1 MPAALPKP
9 SFGGLLTQWSFE
21 PIAVVAA
28 VALAFW
34 YFRAVRA
41 TDAWPIRRS
50 IGFAAGLVLLVW
62 SACGFLEVYRRA
74 QFWVWT
80 TQALVLWLAVPL
92 VLLAGRPVHLAMQRS
107 GPDSRLMR
115 ALRSPVCKVLANPLV
130 GPALVPLLSA
140 VLFFGPLPG
149 WATDSDAVAWL
160 LQTLLVVIGALI
172 LLPLV
177 GLDDG
182 SSSLAVGLSL
192 AIGMFE
198 LVLDA
203 VPGIVLRLNTHVT
216 TSYFAHADKHPW
228 TLGRLHD
235 QHVAGSIVWIIAEVI
250 DLPFLLLVFR
260 RWVRVDARE
269 AAAVDAILD
278 AERIARGEPAA
289 NEDETARD
297 APWWLTDPAMQQ
309 RFKRGG

>member
-1 MPAALPKP
+1 MTTSLPTP
-9 SFGGLLTQWSFE
+9 SVSGLVTQWTFQ
-21 PIAVVAA
+21 PIAVLA
-28 VALAFW
+28 ALALAIW
-34 YFRAVRA
+34 YVRVVRSVGP
-41 TDAWPIRRS
+41 WPVRRS
-50 IGFAAGLVLLVW
+50 VGFGAGLALLVW

-80 TQALVLWLAVPL
+80 TQVLVLWLAVPL
-92 VLLAGRPVHLAMQRS
+92 VLLAGRPLHLAAQRY
-107 GPDSRLMR
+107 GPDSPLMR
-115 ALRSPVCKVLANPLV
+115 LLRSPVCKVLANPLV

-149 WATDSDAVAWL
+149 WATESAALGWL
-160 LQTLLVVIGALI
+160 LQAVLVVIGALI

-177 GLDDG
+177 GLDDA

-192 AIGMFE
+192 AIGMVE

-203 VPGIVLRLNTHVT
+203 VPGIVLRLNSHVS
-216 TSYFAHADKHPW
+216 TSYFAHASRYPW
-228 TLGRLHD
+228 TLGHLHD

-260 RWVRVDARE
+260 RWIRVDARE
-269 AAAVDAILD
+269 AAEVDAILE
-278 AERIARGEPAA
+278 AERISRGEPAA
-289 NEDETARD
+289 GEVEAARD
-297 APWWLTDPAMQQ
+297 VPWWLTDPDMQQ